1 MEIERPFYLNRLLR
15 LKDNGRI
22 KIITGMRRAGKSYL
36 LFTLFRKNLL
46 QKGVP
51 EDCVISIS
59 LDELANALE
68 RNPVELDRWIRSRL
82 KKDGRRYYIF
92 IDEIQF
98 VESIPNPYLPSSEI
112 TFVDVVMGLMKL
124 PYVDIYITGSNSRML
139 SSEVLTQFRDRGD
152 EVRVYPLS
160 YEEFLSVWQGDIR
173 FAFNAYCTYGGM
185 PVVQSLSSHE
195 EKSRYLNDLFRRT
208 YIRDVVERNRIAKD
222 EGVLEELLDILS
234 SSTGSL
240 TNPAKLSRA
249 FASMEHIQIS
259 GPTISRYIDYFMD
272 AFLLEKAQRYDVKGK
287 RYMASPYKYYF
298 TDVELRNARLHFRQ
312 QEPTH
317 IMENVIFTDLRRR
330 GLDVDVGMVE
340 YNYRDEAGHKLRKNL
355 EVDFVVNRGSSRW
368 YIQSAFRMD
377 TEEKRK
383 QETESLHRIADSFRK
398 MVVLRDAVIPW
409 QDEQGILYVGVE
421 QFLTDPSLLG
431 E

>member
-59 LDELANALE
+59 LDELANARE

-222 EGVLEELLDILS
+222 EGVLEELLYILS

-272 AFLLEKAQRYDVKGK
+272 AFLLEKAQRY
-287 RYMASPYKYYF
+287 
-298 TDVELRNARLHFRQ
+298 
-312 QEPTH
+312 
-317 IMENVIFTDLRRR
+317 
-330 GLDVDVGMVE
+330 
-340 YNYRDEAGHKLRKNL
+340 
-355 EVDFVVNRGSSRW
+355 
-368 YIQSAFRMD
+368 
-377 TEEKRK
+377 
-383 QETESLHRIADSFRK
+383 
-398 MVVLRDAVIPW
+398 
-409 QDEQGILYVGVE
+409 
-421 QFLTDPSLLG
+421 
-431 E
+431 

>member
-59 LDELANALE
+59 LDELANARE

-98 VESIPNPYLPSSEI
+98 VESIPNPYLPSTEI

-249 FASMEHIQIS
+249 FASMEHIRIS

-272 AFLLEKAQRYDVKGK
+272 AFLLERAQRYDVKGK

-298 TDVELRNARLHFRQ
+298 TDVGLRNARLHFRQ

-317 IMENVIFTDLRRR
+317 IMENIVYNELLIR
-330 GLDVDVGMVE
+330 GYNVDVGVVDIFDKDKE
-340 YNYRDEAGHKLRKNL
+340 GKRVRKQL
-355 EVDFVVNRGSSRW
+355 EVDFVVNQGNQRY
-368 YIQSAFRMD
+368 YIQVAYDMIS
-377 TEEKRK
+377 EEKQT
-383 QETESLHRIADSFRK
+383 QEFNSLRNIPDSFK
-398 MVVLRDAVIPW
+398 KIVIVNGSKKPW
-409 QDEQGILYVGVE
+409 RNDEGFVIMGMKY
-421 QFLTDPSLLG
+421 FLLNANSL
-431 E
+431 EF